1 MSLATNNPPG
11 TTRTIADIKKLLIN
25 EFQKPSSEDQYM
37 NEMIEIRQKPGESVW
52 EIDQRFKRLKGK
64 LKYLMT
70 DMQHRHLFVNS
81 LLPHLKYPLRQQ
93 KFQTQAEALQA
104 ALQLEENQ
112 YQKTDP
118 AIEELK
124 EDLKNLTFQLNQ
136 NKSKDKREVVW
147 CTTCRTE
154 GHHKNECPTFT
165 QYMAAGMPNPCYQQ
179 EDYGAKSVRN
189 QGHDPYHCPMMQKY
203 QTVPKSSYCNFCKS
217 VGHDDKDCRTMELM
231 RERTSDAYRVQAE
244 MMTGQ
249 ATPQF
254 NQVPAPYNTA
264 QQQYNTVQQ
273 PYNTAQP
280 QYNTTQPQYNTA
292 VQSGTSV

>member
-11 TTRTIADIKKLLIN
+11 TTRMIVDIKKLLIN

-93 KFQTQAEALQA
+93 KFQTQAEALQE

-118 AIEELK
+118 TIEEMK
-124 EDLKNLTFQLNQ
+124 EDLKNLMFQLNQ
-136 NKSKDKREVVW
+136 NKSKDKRELFGVPHAGQKD
-147 CTTCRTE
+147 TIRTNVQ
-154 GHHKNECPTFT
+154 HSHSTWQQEC
-165 QYMAAGMPNPCYQQ
+165 QIHYQQ
-179 EDYGAKSVRN
+179 EDYGVKSVRN
-189 QGHDPYHCPMMQKY
+189 RAMIHI
-203 QTVPKSSYCNFCKS
+203 
-217 VGHDDKDCRTMELM
+217 
-231 RERTSDAYRVQAE
+231 
-244 MMTGQ
+244 
-249 ATPQF
+249 
-254 NQVPAPYNTA
+254 TA
-264 QQQYNTVQQ
+264 Q
-273 PYNTAQP
+273 
-280 QYNTTQPQYNTA
+280 
-292 VQSGTSV
+292 